1 MGRVLCFRAV
11 LTNENG
17 DEATSLLPKDGPD
30 LAILVYLLSECSD
43 GDVLHTSG
51 NLREKYAQKTASD
64 ASIWKDKKIIQKYST
79 ALEIAH
85 SNYILLTSEGTLALG
100 PPNTRV
106 GDQTSI
112 ISGGLCPYILRRN
125 TKTQHLE
132 RAAFDLVED
141 CVLDRTPPRE
151 PEELETVFLV

>member
-1 MGRVLCFRAV
+1 MFRWRRSSYIGQLKGEIRA
-11 LTNENG
+11 
-17 DEATSLLPKDGPD
+17 KDGLRRCSICLPALSD
-30 LAILVYLLSECSD
+30 PTALVL
-43 GDVLHTSG
+43 
-51 NLREKYAQKTASD
+51 D
-64 ASIWKDKKIIQKYST
+64 AKSIWKDKKIIQKYST

>member
-1 MGRVLCFRAV
+1 
-11 LTNENG
+11 
-17 DEATSLLPKDGPD
+17 
-30 LAILVYLLSECSD
+30 
-43 GDVLHTSG
+43 
-51 NLREKYAQKTASD
+51 
-64 ASIWKDKKIIQKYST
+64 
-79 ALEIAH
+79 
-85 SNYILLTSEGTLALG
+85 LTSEGTLALG